1 MSEAAETGVGLC
13 EADDPTDSQPDGA
26 ERRGAERGGVLMQ
39 AGPGPSDPGVNCL
52 GDFIFYLYE
61 L

>member
-13 EADDPTDSQPDGA
+13 EADDPTDSQT
-26 ERRGAERGGVLMQ
+26 ERRGEERGGVLMQ

>member
-26 ERRGAERGGVLMQ
+26 ERRGAERRGEEGSANASR
-39 AGPGPSDPGVNCL
+39 AGTFRPRC
-52 GDFIFYLYE
+52 
-61 L
+61 